1 MPSPIAHVAA
11 GYAVYRI
18 FRKALPV
25 LEKAQPA
32 FVLVAAAAVL
42 SLLPDLDAVVG
53 VAAHDFGRFHNNI
66 THSFTFGIVV
76 ALLTA
81 MVVTSTKGKG
91 IGMAW
96 FLFVSACYSLHVVM
110 DFFTAGRGV
119 MALWP
124 FLSNRFESPICF
136 FRGVKWAT
144 GVWSSQHL
152 WTILNELLF
161 VGVVALVMV
170 LVERCRRTESR
181 DSM

>member
-25 LEKAQPA
+25 LENTQPA
-32 FVLVAAAAVL
+32 SLLVAAAAVL
-42 SLLPDLDAVVG
+42 SLLPDLDSVVG

-76 ALLTA
+76 ALLVA
-81 MVVTSTKGKG
+81 MVVALKRGKG

-96 FLFVSACYSLHVVM
+96 FMFAFACYSLHVVM

-144 GVWSSQHL
+144 GVWSGQHL

-161 VGVVALVMV
+161 VGVLALVMV
-170 LVERCRRTESR
+170 LIGRCRRTRSG
-181 DSM
+181 D